1 MTWMRLVEQ
10 VGTNFL
16 RDDGKFQFRDYLR
29 RSYTFSVGV
38 FTDVLQLDPERLWV
52 TVHHTDEEA
61 AQIWEQKVGV
71 PPDRIQRLGE
81 DNWWRM
87 ADTGPN
93 GPCSEIFWDKG
104 EKYGPPGGL
113 KPASDERYIEIWN
126 LVFMQFD
133 QQSDGEQIPLPRPS
147 IDTGAGLER
156 VLSVM
161 QNVDAVWELDEF
173 QTLLRLQ
180 RRLQEWQKTP
190 KTALLCPYKF

>member
-1 MTWMRLVEQ
+1 M
-10 VGTNFL
+10 GT
-16 RDDGKFQFRDYLR
+16 
-29 RSYTFSVGV
+29 
-38 FTDVLQLDPERLWV
+38 
-52 TVHHTDEEA
+52 
-61 AQIWEQKVGV
+61 KVGV

-104 EKYGPPGGL
+104 EKYGPPGGPE

-173 QTLLRLQ
+173 QTLLEAAEAITGVAKDSGKQHSCVLTNFSR
-180 RRLQEWQKTP
+180 P
-190 KTALLCPYKF
+190 C